1 MSNRQYWTNY
11 KKRVAKSMG
20 DFGIATGAILAMGL
34 GEEIGELF
42 ALTKRELIGKVPKD
56 LERKMELGDILWYI
70 AAIEIYYKLPS
81 SLSTNLIGQPI
92 EMNTDHDVDLL
103 ETYTDL
109 MHYAA
114 DIGVNIGKGDT
125 LNLQYNLNHFFSGI
139 YDFCIFY
146 NINTKEGIKAN
157 LEKIDIRHKESFK
170 KDPIKDHEKE
180 AKATAKAIKNL
191 NQKEIMF
198 DIKLDNRSNNP
209 YKGVKLK
216 GYNSVTE
223 FESGDLITDFFR
235 AVCHMDKI
243 KDEDYSI
250 NYSGRF
256 RNYLTENESLNIESG
271 FIVGEELLSAMVV
284 VQSQTLDNGTVS
296 LGDEARPTLM
306 KKGWENLNQL
316 LDHVAKFENK
326 K

>member
-1 MSNRQYWTNY
+1 
-11 KKRVAKSMG
+11 
-20 DFGIATGAILAMGL
+20 
-34 GEEIGELF
+34 
-42 ALTKRELIGKVPKD
+42 
-56 LERKMELGDILWYI
+56 
-70 AAIEIYYKLPS
+70 
-81 SLSTNLIGQPI
+81 
-92 EMNTDHDVDLL
+92 
-103 ETYTDL
+103 
-109 MHYAA
+109 
-114 DIGVNIGKGDT
+114 
-125 LNLQYNLNHFFSGI
+125 
-139 YDFCIFY
+139 
-146 NINTKEGIKAN
+146 
-157 LEKIDIRHKESFK
+157 
-170 KDPIKDHEKE
+170 
-180 AKATAKAIKNL
+180 
-191 NQKEIMF
+191 
-198 DIKLDNRSNNP
+198 
-209 YKGVKLK
+209 VKLK